1 MACPP
6 ASVQCAWSA
15 KRLSSFASVSFPGFG
30 SHLCSR
36 AHLPLTTPSEPA
48 TRRQRAPARG
58 NRRLRGRK
66 ESRER
71 GRSRAGSGD
80 AKGRCRRALAGCAR
94 RRRRVTSVRHVPV
107 FTSLVE
113 PPTSAVEW
121 QHCGDAEAQSLEE
134 GFISLTR
141 CRLSAAAAGAGAG
154 SLTWASDPGAHSAGL
169 TPRDP
174 RLTPGAPQTQ
184 LHGLAPGAAGG
195 RETLRQRGACKQ
207 IRPHV
212 TM

>member
-1 MACPP
+1 M
-6 ASVQCAWSA
+6 
-15 KRLSSFASVSFPGFG
+15 
-30 SHLCSR
+30 
-36 AHLPLTTPSEPA
+36 
-48 TRRQRAPARG
+48 
-58 NRRLRGRK
+58 RGRK

-80 AKGRCRRALAGCAR
+80 AKGRCRRALAGCARR

-121 QHCGDAEAQSLEE
+121 QHCGDAEAQSLGE

-154 SLTWASDPGAHSAGL
+154 SLTWASDRDAHSAGL

-174 RLTPGAPQTQ
+174 RLTSGAPQTQ
-184 LHGLAPGAAGG
+184 LHGLALGAAGG